1 MKYTECHNEIDI
13 GSDNSRTSPISEKE
27 LASAENSNKNI
38 SNSLNDMIYTFPAND
53 LTITSFTN
61 EKNIQS
67 SILNDCNL

>member
-13 GSDNSRTSPISEKE
+13 GSDNSRTSPISDKE
-27 LASAENSNKNI
+27 LESAENSNKNI
-38 SNSLNDMIYTFPAND
+38 SNSLNMIYTFPAND

-61 EKNIQS
+61 EKDIQS

>member
-13 GSDNSRTSPISEKE
+13 GSDNSRTSPISDKE
-27 LASAENSNKNI
+27 LESAENSNKNI
-38 SNSLNDMIYTFPAND
+38 SNSLNMIYTFSAND

-61 EKNIQS
+61 EKDIQS